1 MSPLQGGSAM
11 TPTLNLVDHVLD
23 QSRRYQEA
31 GQTRD
36 ALCLLTRLA
45 GFRELPAE
53 AAEETQSRLA
63 ELQIKRRKYG
73 RARRHLAAA
82 LRHRPGSAR
91 YHYLMATAAR
101 AEDRGDLDRA
111 LAHYRRSLELDPRQV
126 KCLVDFGLLAV
137 RLGETEEGLRRLREA
152 VEQEPG
158 NVEAVAKLAKGLRL
172 AGRSDEAR
180 AALWAALLRNPR
192 SPRFRQLWNEYR
204 YQQLRRRQAVER
216 RGEPAAP
223 ADDAGPAVLP
233 FVRVFPAAGRPPRGA
248 GRLPARPAV
257 PRADRRPDRRHV
269 Q

>member
-11 TPTLNLVDHVLD
+11 NPTLNLVDHVLGMG
-23 QSRRYQEA
+23 RRYQEA
-31 GQTRD
+31 GRTTD
-36 ALCLLTRLA
+36 ALRVLTRLA

-53 AAEETQSRLA
+53 AAEEAQSRLA
-63 ELQIKRRKYG
+63 ELQIRRRKYG
-73 RARRHLAAA
+73 RARRHVAAA

-111 LAHYRRSLELDPRQV
+111 LEHYRRSLELDPRQV
-126 KCLVDFGLLAV
+126 KCLVEFGLLAV

-158 NVEAVAKLAKGLRL
+158 NADAVAKLAKALRL
-172 AGRSDEAR
+172 AGKSDEAR

-204 YQQLRRRQAVER
+204 YRQLLRRQAAEH
-216 RGEPAAP
+216 RGEAPAA
-223 ADDAGPAVLP
+223 ADDAGPVVLP
-233 FVRVFPAAGRPPRGA
+233 FVPVSAAPRAPRRAGRPP
-248 GRLPARPAV
+248 V
-257 PRADRRPDRRHV
+257 PRAGRWPDQRHV